1 MEPIKTH
8 LNVGKYKFQIIDNT
22 LSRDQDIYSRN
33 FKIGGISSECVNVS
47 IGYRDNIP
55 ISASIP
61 YVVYDPECSIET
73 PLDRGEGSV
82 IMIKTLLNHIHRQ
95 LPTLTEVK
103 FEDKSNIECATDI
116 EIEKKGSRFRK
127 KGTNVYPIPLYY
139 FSIAFNGET
148 WYEKHFRARH
158 RIPETHVK
166 YRDTVNQLLH
176 DKEFKSS
183 ISFIEFLRISQPPM
197 EIADELEAYYMS
209 SNTFGDFF
217 QSIPREH
224 RCRLVRDWISTF
236 MAHYLR
242 DVFDNTNW
250 IIELP
255 IRMSGGKSKSRNN
268 HTRKYYCPKG
278 RIYHSRT
285 FRDFGVSAL
294 DI

>member
-1 MEPIKTH
+1 MKAIEREINIIK
-8 LNVGKYKFQIIDNT
+8 NNEKYKIIDRT
-22 LSRDQDIYSRN
+22 LSKNENIYCRN
-33 FKIGGISSECVNVS
+33 FIIIFMNEEIVKVFVGYSEN
-47 IGYRDNIP
+47 NP
-55 ISASIP
+55 ISA
-61 YVVYDPECSIET
+61 
-73 PLDRGEGSV
+73 
-82 IMIKTLLNHIHRQ
+82 TLYFIQDSPDVSFVNIIRLLLAYIYNQIS
-95 LPTLTEVK
+95 TLTEVR
-103 FEDKSNIECATDI
+103 FEDQSNIEFI
-116 EIEKKGSRFRK
+116 NQP
-127 KGTNVYPIPLYY
+127 NVYPIPLYY

-197 EIADELEAYYMS
+197 EIADELEAYYRGS
-209 SNTFGDFF
+209 ATFGDFF

-236 MAHYLR
+236 MTHYLR

>member
-1 MEPIKTH
+1 MEPIKTQIS
-8 LNVGKYKFQIIDNT
+8 VGKYKFQIIDNT
-22 LSRDQDIYSRN
+22 LARDEDIYSRN

-61 YVVYDPECSIET
+61 YIIYDPECSIET

-95 LPTLTEVK
+95 LPTLTDVK
-103 FEDKSNIECATDI
+103 FEDKSNIECATDS
-116 EIEKKGSRFRK
+116 EIEKKSSRFRK

-158 RIPETHVK
+158 RDIEKHAK
-166 YRDTVNQLLH
+166 YRDTVNMLLH
-176 DKEFKSS
+176 DKVTKESTP
-183 ISFIEFLRISQPPM
+183 FIQFLRTSQPPM
-197 EIADELEAYYMS
+197 EIVDELESYYRGS
-209 SNTFGDFF
+209 ATFGEFF

-242 DVFDNTNW
+242 DIFDNTNW

-255 IRMSGGKSKSRNN
+255 IRMSGGRKN
-268 HTRKYYCPKG
+268 TRKYYCPKSKI
-278 RIYHSRT
+278 RHSKT
-285 FRDFGVSAL
+285 FRDFGVSVL